1 MAILGVTDWMS
12 EYGRPGVVWYVKRLA
27 ANDTLATHANQAGPY
42 ISKDFLLQIFPD
54 LNRPNSENPDHS
66 FDLHL
71 DSHSDHTIARAVW
84 YNNRVRGEGTRNEAR
99 ITRLGGIKSAL
110 LNPDSTGSLAVFA
123 FVLDAT
129 GIADHCRVWVCSNQ
143 AQEDLVE
150 ERLGPVDPGTYLVWK
165 PGETPSAGIAVASAA
180 RGSCFLKEADI
191 PAGWRQ
197 KFPTGAEIVR
207 KSIELDGGSAP
218 NPDYRL
224 MRRRKCE
231 FEIFKSVEQAFFLPR
246 IREGF
251 QTVDGFI
258 SLAQTVLQSR
268 KSRSGKSLELHAREI
283 MAEEGLRAGIDFVHG
298 AEIEGGKRPD
308 FLFPGKAAYE
318 NLSFP
323 ASKLRVLAAKTTCKD
338 RWRQVLNEADRIPTK
353 HLLTLQDGVSEGQFR
368 EMSQAGVQLVVP
380 AVLHKSY
387 PAAIRKQLMTFHGF
401 LADVRKLASD
411 S

>member
-1 MAILGVTDWMS
+1 
-12 EYGRPGVVWYVKRLA
+12 
-27 ANDTLATHANQAGPY
+27 
-42 ISKDFLLQIFPD
+42 
-54 LNRPNSENPDHS
+54 
-66 FDLHL
+66 
-71 DSHSDHTIARAVW
+71 
-84 YNNRVRGEGTRNEAR
+84 
-99 ITRLGGIKSAL
+99 
-110 LNPDSTGSLAVFA
+110 
-123 FVLDAT
+123 
-129 GIADHCRVWVCSNQ
+129 
-143 AQEDLVE
+143 
-150 ERLGPVDPGTYLVWK
+150 
-165 PGETPSAGIAVASAA
+165 
-180 RGSCFLKEADI
+180 
-191 PAGWRQ
+191 
-197 KFPTGAEIVR
+197 
-207 KSIELDGGSAP
+207 
-218 NPDYRL
+218 
-224 MRRRKCE
+224 
-231 FEIFKSVEQAFFLPR
+231 
-246 IREGF
+246 
-251 QTVDGFI
+251 VDGFI